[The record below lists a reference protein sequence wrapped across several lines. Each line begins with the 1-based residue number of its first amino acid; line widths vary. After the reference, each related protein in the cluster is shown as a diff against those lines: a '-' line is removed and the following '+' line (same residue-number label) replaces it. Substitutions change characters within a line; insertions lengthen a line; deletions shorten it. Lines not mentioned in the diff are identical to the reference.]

1 MSTYTSKYSG
11 NEIDSAIQKVLGGD
25 GNPSL
30 EQNLSEIINTIN
42 KTQSWVTACPTSN
55 VTFSGSSLGTVNF
68 GTIRS
73 SYDPLG
79 LFEIG
84 SSSNTITVKQSGT
97 VEVSAG
103 VYFVLPELTGLQ
115 GDSFITMRVNNKDR
129 VTQRR
134 YKATRSGSEAPWLLA
149 FEPMFFSVNANDY
162 FNTYIWTGGVPNAV
176 AQGNSASYYSY
187 INIKYIN

>member
-1 MSTYTSKYSG
+1 MSNYISQYSG
-11 NEIDSAIQKVLGGD
+11 NEIDSAIQKVMGG
-25 GNPSL
+25 GSTSSL
-30 EQNLSEIINTIN
+30 DDRLSEIINTIN

-103 VYFVLPELTGLQ
+103 VYLVLPNLTGLS
-115 GDSFITMRVNNKDR
+115 GDSFITMQVNGSGR
-129 VTQRR
+129 ITQRR
-134 YKATRSGSEAPWLLA
+134 YQATRFGSDAPWLLA
-149 FEPMFFSVNANDY
+149 FEPMFFNVNAGDY
-162 FNTYIWTGGVPNAV
+162 FNTYLWTGGVTNAV
-176 AQGNSASYYSY
+176 VQGNSASYYSY
-187 INIKYIN
+187 INIKYIK

>member
-1 MSTYTSKYSG
+1 MSTYTSQYSG
-11 NEIDSAIQKVLGGD
+11 SEIDSAIQKVMGG
-25 GNPSL
+25 GSTPSL
-30 EQNLSEIINTIN
+30 EERLSEIINTIN

-97 VEVSAG
+97 IEVSAG
-103 VYFVLPELTGLQ
+103 VYLVLPNLTGLS
-115 GDSFITMRVNNKDR
+115 GDSFITMQVNGSGR
-129 VTQRR
+129 ITQRR
-134 YKATRSGSEAPWLLA
+134 YQATRSGSDAPWLLA
-149 FEPMFFSVNANDY
+149 FEPMFFNVNAGDY
-162 FNTYIWTGGVPNAV
+162 FNTYLWTGGVTNAV
-176 AQGNSASYYSY
+176 VQGNSASYYSY
-187 INIKYIN
+187 INIKYIK